1 MPKTRRD
8 LLIAMRQKLQEAV
21 STDPELL
28 KKLKRRFDGND
39 KAALDVIGA
48 WLDAPVSDEEFERK
62 LIAAQVSPKL
72 IRSLLDPRFFPS
84 RTSASIDGSN

>member
-8 LLIAMRQKLQEAV
+8 LLIAMHQKLQEAV
-21 STDPELL
+21 SADPELL

-39 KAALDVIGA
+39 RAALDAIGA
-48 WLDAPVSDEEFERK
+48 WLEAPIGDEEFQRK
-62 LIAAQVSPKL
+62 LIAARVSPKL
-72 IRSLLDPRFFPS
+72 IRSLLDPKFFPA